1 MKKSA
6 KISLV
11 IILALLA
18 LIFVISTYRVTS
30 TIHEYNESDRY
41 YQQARETVVKENTSQ
56 TPSDE
61 PAAVQKDPRTYSPVT
76 VDFSALQKD
85 YPDIRGWLYA
95 PGTEINYPVVQGK
108 DNDFY
113 LHRLMDGAD
122 NAGGT
127 LFMDYRNSADFSS
140 KHTLIYG
147 HHMKDGSMFA
157 ALVNYADQAY
167 YDEHPYLFLNTP
179 NGNYRLDAVAGFVT
193 LDDSRAY
200 VMDFK
205 SRAEFEEWYE
215 LMSSFSDF
223 TSDVSFGPDDLI
235 VTLSTC
241 TYDYDNARYVLM
253 TKLVPLDD

>member
-1 MKKSA
+1 MKKSV
-6 KISLV
+6 KISFV
-11 IILALLA
+11 IILILLA
-18 LIFVISTYRVTS
+18 LIFVISTYRVSS
-30 TIHEYNESDRY
+30 TIHQYKESDRY
-41 YQQARETVVKENTSQ
+41 YQQARDNAVKENANPDS
-56 TPSDE
+56 SDKT
-61 PAAVQKDPRTYSPVT
+61 AGQMDPRTYSPVT
-76 VDFSALQKD
+76 VDFAALQKD
-85 YPDIRGWLYA
+85 FPDIRGWLYA
-95 PGTEINYPVVQGK
+95 PGTEINYPVVQGR

-113 LHRLMDGAD
+113 LHRLMDGED

-127 LFMDYRNSADFSS
+127 LFMDYRNNADFSS
-140 KHTLIYG
+140 KHTFIYG

-157 ALVNYADQAY
+157 AIVNYANQAY

-179 NGNYRLDAVAGFVT
+179 NGNYRLDVVAGFVT

-200 VMDFK
+200 LLDFK